1 MKRRLF
7 LSLLLAI
14 VSISALPAKRLM
26 IELTNGTKV
35 YYSFADYKP
44 VIRFENGSMRI
55 TTRKFVFSSIAQFA
69 VVDDP
74 SDIETVEVAPLL
86 SPDGMVLTIMSIEPV
101 QVYDMKG
108 TVQQVDV
115 CATSEFQQVNLVSLP
130 KGSYVVRCGTQS
142 FTIFKK

>member
-14 VSISALPAKRLM
+14 VCISALPAKRLM

-35 YYSFADYKP
+35 YYSFADYRP
-44 VIRFENGSMRI
+44 IIRFENGSMRI

-115 CATSEFQQVNLVSLP
+115 CATSESQQVNLVSLP

>member
-1 MKRRLF
+1 MLRRLLLF
-7 LSLLLAI
+7 LLLA
-14 VSISALPAKRLM
+14 VASIPALPAKRLM

-35 YYSFADYKP
+35 YYSFADYRP

-55 TTRKFVFSSIAQFA
+55 TTRKFVFSQIAQFA

-74 SDIETVEVAPLL
+74 SAIENVETAPLF
-86 SPDGMVLTIMSIEPV
+86 SPDGMMLTIMSMEPV
-101 QVYDMKG
+101 QVFDMKG
-108 TVQQVDV
+108 IVQQVEV
-115 CATSEFQQVNLVSLP
+115 YATSESQQVNLVSLP

>member
-1 MKRRLF
+1 MKRRIF

-115 CATSEFQQVNLVSLP
+115 CATSESQQVNLVSLP

>member
-115 CATSEFQQVNLVSLP
+115 CATSESQQVNLVTLP

>member
-35 YYSFADYKP
+35 YYSFADYRP
-44 VIRFENGSMRI
+44 IIRFENGSMRI

-74 SDIETVEVAPLL
+74 SDIETVEVAPLF

-115 CATSEFQQVNLVSLP
+115 CATSESQQVNLVSLP

>member
-35 YYSFADYKP
+35 YYSFADYRP

-108 TVQQVDV
+108 SVQQVDV
-115 CATSEFQQVNLVSLP
+115 CATSESQQVNLVSLP

>member
-44 VIRFENGSMRI
+44 VIRFDNGSMRI

-74 SDIETVEVAPLL
+74 SDIETVEVAPLF

-115 CATSEFQQVNLVSLP
+115 CATSESQQVNLVSLP

>member
-55 TTRKFVFSSIAQFA
+55 TTRKFVFSSIAQVA

-74 SDIETVEVAPLL
+74 SDIETVEVAPLF

-115 CATSEFQQVNLVSLP
+115 CATSESQQVNLVSLP

>member
-35 YYSFADYKP
+35 YYSFADYRP

-74 SDIETVEVAPLL
+74 SDIETVEVAPLF

-115 CATSEFQQVNLVSLP
+115 CATSVSQQVNLVSLP

>member
-1 MKRRLF
+1 MLRRLF

-115 CATSEFQQVNLVSLP
+115 CATSESQQVNLVSLP

>member
-115 CATSEFQQVNLVSLP
+115 CATSESQQVNLVSLP

>member
-1 MKRRLF
+1 MLRRLF

-35 YYSFADYKP
+35 YYSFANYKP

-115 CATSEFQQVNLVSLP
+115 CATSESQQVNLVSLP

>member
-1 MKRRLF
+1 MKRRIF

-35 YYSFADYKP
+35 YYSFADYRP

-115 CATSEFQQVNLVSLP
+115 CATSDSQQVNLVSLP

>member
-74 SDIETVEVAPLL
+74 SDIETVEVSPLF

-115 CATSEFQQVNLVSLP
+115 CATSESQQVNLVSLP

>member
-35 YYSFADYKP
+35 YYSFANYKP

-115 CATSEFQQVNLVSLP
+115 CATSESQQVNLVSLP

>member
-35 YYSFADYKP
+35 YYSFADYRP

-74 SDIETVEVAPLL
+74 SDIEMVEVAPLL

-108 TVQQVDV
+108 TVQQIDV
-115 CATSEFQQVNLVSLP
+115 CATSESQQVNLVSLP

>member
-1 MKRRLF
+1 MLRRLF
-7 LSLLLAI
+7 LSLLFAI

-115 CATSEFQQVNLVSLP
+115 CATSESQQVNLVSLP

>member
-35 YYSFADYKP
+35 YYSFADYRP

-115 CATSEFQQVNLVSLP
+115 CATSESQQVNLVSLP

>member
-1 MKRRLF
+1 MLRRLF

-35 YYSFADYKP
+35 YYSFANYKP

-74 SDIETVEVAPLL
+74 SDIETVEVAPLF

-101 QVYDMKG
+101 QVYDVKG

-115 CATSEFQQVNLVSLP
+115 CATSESQQVNLVSLP

>member
-35 YYSFADYKP
+35 YYSFANYKP

-74 SDIETVEVAPLL
+74 SDIETVEVAPLF

-115 CATSEFQQVNLVSLP
+115 CATSESQQVNLVSLP

>member
-35 YYSFADYKP
+35 YYSFANYKP

-115 CATSEFQQVNLVSLP
+115 CATSESQQVNLVSLL

>member
-14 VSISALPAKRLM
+14 VCISALPAKRLM

-115 CATSEFQQVNLVSLP
+115 CATSESQQVNLVSLP

>member
-14 VSISALPAKRLM
+14 VCISALPAKRLM

-35 YYSFADYKP
+35 YYSFADYRP

-115 CATSEFQQVNLVSLP
+115 CATSESQQVNLVSLP

>member
-14 VSISALPAKRLM
+14 VSISAFPAKRLM

-74 SDIETVEVAPLL
+74 SDIETVEVAPLF

-115 CATSEFQQVNLVSLP
+115 CATSESQQVNLVSLP

>member
-1 MKRRLF
+1 
-7 LSLLLAI
+7 
-14 VSISALPAKRLM
+14 M

-115 CATSEFQQVNLVSLP
+115 CATSESQQVNLVSLP

>member
-1 MKRRLF
+1 MLRRLF

-35 YYSFADYKP
+35 YYSFANYKP

-74 SDIETVEVAPLL
+74 SDIETVEVAPLF

-115 CATSEFQQVNLVSLP
+115 CATSESQQVNLVSLP

>member
-35 YYSFADYKP
+35 YYSFADYRP

-74 SDIETVEVAPLL
+74 SDIETVEVAPLF

-115 CATSEFQQVNLVSLP
+115 CATSESQQVNLVSLP

>member
-74 SDIETVEVAPLL
+74 SDIETVEVAPLF

-115 CATSEFQQVNLVSLP
+115 CATSESQQVNLVSLP

>member
-1 MKRRLF
+1 MLRRLF

-74 SDIETVEVAPLL
+74 SDIETVELAPLL

-115 CATSEFQQVNLVSLP
+115 CATSESQQVNLVSLP

>member
-7 LSLLLAI
+7 LFLLFAI

-35 YYSFADYKP
+35 YYSFANYKP

-115 CATSEFQQVNLVSLP
+115 CATSESQQVNLVSLP

>member
-35 YYSFADYKP
+35 YYSFADYRP

-115 CATSEFQQVNLVSLP
+115 CATSESQQVNLVSLP
-130 KGSYVVRCGTQS
+130 TGSYVVRCGTQS

>member
-7 LSLLLAI
+7 LSLVLAI
-14 VSISALPAKRLM
+14 VGISALPAKRLM

-115 CATSEFQQVNLVSLP
+115 CATSESQQVNLVSLP

>member
-74 SDIETVEVAPLL
+74 SDIETVEVSPLF

-115 CATSEFQQVNLVSLP
+115 CATSESQLVNLVSLP

>member
-108 TVQQVDV
+108 SVQQVDV
-115 CATSEFQQVNLVSLP
+115 CATSESQQVNLVSLP